1 MKFIAKKEELS
12 KVLNNVVKIIPSKG
26 NDNTLPYLKIDL
38 TSDGLFFTGTN
49 GEISIISKMPIV
61 LDDTQIIRDIVNG
74 STLVNANLF
83 NEIVKRI
90 DGDELSFELIDQSI
104 AKIQN
109 ETSDFKL
116 NTLNPTEYR
125 DLDFSK
131 KGIKLTL
138 LSKNFIEAINQV
150 AFAVSVKENNRR
162 ALTGINIQ
170 NIPSKII
177 FTATD
182 GARLARKELY
192 MDILESIN
200 ITIPA
205 KWVLEVIRTIQTEN
219 AIDIY
224 LNENKALFCLN
235 NTLISIN
242 LIADSFPNTKNIIP
256 KNFFYTLTVNS
267 NELINA
273 IDRVSL
279 FAPDDRANIVKLT
292 MNSGGV
298 SLSSVSPTNGS
309 GVETIKS
316 FNFIGERL
324 EISFNG
330 EFVKNAIRALAT
342 EEVCMNFLGEMK
354 PFTITNPSDESVI
367 QLITPVRTY

>member
-116 NTLNPTEYR
+116 NTLNPDEYR

-224 LNENKALFCLN
+224 LNENKVLFCLN

-292 MNSGGV
+292 MNSSGV

-330 EFVKNAIRALAT
+330 EFVKNAIRALTT

>member
-330 EFVKNAIRALAT
+330 EFVKNAIRALTA

>member
-116 NTLNPTEYR
+116 NALNPDEYR

-162 ALTGINIQ
+162 SLTGINIQ

-330 EFVKNAIRALAT
+330 EFVKNAIRALTT

>member
-116 NTLNPTEYR
+116 NTLNPDEYR

-330 EFVKNAIRALAT
+330 EFVKNAIRALTA